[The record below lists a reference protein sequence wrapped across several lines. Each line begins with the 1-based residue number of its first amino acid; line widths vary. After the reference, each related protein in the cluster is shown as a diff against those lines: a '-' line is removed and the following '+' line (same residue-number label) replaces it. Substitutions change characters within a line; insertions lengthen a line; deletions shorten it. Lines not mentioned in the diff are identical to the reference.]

1 MESRQRNRVNKLI
14 ALIVEAILEEVDEEI
29 CVIKKRSYGYE
40 NGSIEEIY

>member
-29 CVIKKRSYGYE
+29 CVIKKKEAMGTKMDR
-40 NGSIEEIY
+40 